1 MVLPWAGG
9 SSSDK
14 LKEGETAGT
23 MTTKRCTKQL
33 HPAICDFE
41 HQNLDIVF
49 FGGEGGRYYFQFSG
63 LKETLSTLEFNQYRL
78 K

>member
-41 HQNLDIVF
+41 HQNSDIVF
-49 FGGEGGRYYFQFSG
+49 FGGGEGGITFNFRGSKR
-63 LKETLSTLEFNQYRL
+63 LRPLLSLISPG
-78 K
+78 